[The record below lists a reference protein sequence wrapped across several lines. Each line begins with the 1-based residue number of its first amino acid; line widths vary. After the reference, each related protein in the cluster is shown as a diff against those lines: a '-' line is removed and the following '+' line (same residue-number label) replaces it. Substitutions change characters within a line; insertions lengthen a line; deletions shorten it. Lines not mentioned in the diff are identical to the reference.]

1 MIFQIYYENGS
12 LPFIFKQRAPLYDIR
27 KFYDGEIIQESPE
40 EIKMEKT
47 GRELKLIIR
56 FFLIFILILLSNCV
70 VKEKLR
76 STPDFSISNYES
88 RHYLY
93 EDNMIAL
100 SAQIQ
105 PSEIPGGYE
114 YALLIINRGS
124 SPLPLNYYQDIL
136 TMSYGNKIYSLR
148 KITRAGEYPGT
159 LVTGH
164 GFVVYFQIDGTF
176 SPQVYNI
183 EYLIFKMGEK
193 RYILKRNPQA
203 VWKDKEKLY

>member
-1 MIFQIYYENGS
+1 M
-12 LPFIFKQRAPLYDIR
+12 A
-27 KFYDGEIIQESPE
+27 
-40 EIKMEKT
+40 KT
-47 GRELKLIIR
+47 GNGLKIINR
-56 FFLIFILILLSNCV
+56 FFLLIIIILLAGCS

-76 STPDFSISNYES
+76 RTPDFSAANYES
-88 RHYLY
+88 GHYLY
-93 EDNMIAL
+93 EDNLIIL

-136 TMSYGNKIYSLR
+136 TLSYNNKIYSLR
-148 KITRAGEYPGT
+148 KITRASEYPLS
-159 LVTGH
+159 LVTGQSCI
-164 GFVVYFQIDGTF
+164 VYFQIDGTF

-193 RYILKRNPQA
+193 RYILKRNPGA